1 MKLTDM
7 TLKAFI
13 EEIDS
18 KSPAPGGGSV
28 SALVSTLGVS
38 LARMVGHL
46 TVGKKKFL
54 AYSKDIQLEFL
65 DVHSELI
72 NIKDALELLIDKDTD
87 AFNLIMNAYQ
97 MPKETEEEIKKRK
110 EKIEEGTIEAIM
122 VPIKVASLSIAA
134 MHQLPFLIQYGNK
147 QTVSDL
153 GVAILS
159 LSAGAE
165 GACMNVLINLPGL
178 NDRIAAKQ
186 YEDQAKNLIKNA
198 HEIRDKL
205 LKSVYEAMN

>member
-1 MKLTDM
+1 MNLTDM

-28 SALVSTLGVS
+28 SALISTLGVS

-54 AYSKDIQLEFL
+54 AYSKEIQLEFL
-65 DVHSELI
+65 DVHAELI
-72 NIKDALELLIDKDTD
+72 NIKNELERMIDKDTD

-97 MPKETEEEIKKRK
+97 MPKTTPEEIEARK
-110 EKIEEGTIEAIM
+110 EKIESGTIEAIM

-134 MHQLPFLIQYGNK
+134 MHQLPFLIEYGNK

-153 GVAILS
+153 GVAVLS
-159 LSAGAE
+159 LATGAE

-186 YEDQAKNLIKNA
+186 YEDQAHNLIKTA
-198 HEIRDKL
+198 HEIRDEL
-205 LKSVYEAMN
+205 LKSVYKAFN